1 MAPTTEEVHGRTVH
15 ITAPFRVFDSLTEAF
30 DQHGDLLHHHP
41 RYAAARTHEND
52 PDAYAEA
59 LTHTYATEST
69 YGSDLKT
76 VMRLYDLHQ
85 YNRPA
90 GGGAPR

>member
-1 MAPTTEEVHGRTVH
+1 MH